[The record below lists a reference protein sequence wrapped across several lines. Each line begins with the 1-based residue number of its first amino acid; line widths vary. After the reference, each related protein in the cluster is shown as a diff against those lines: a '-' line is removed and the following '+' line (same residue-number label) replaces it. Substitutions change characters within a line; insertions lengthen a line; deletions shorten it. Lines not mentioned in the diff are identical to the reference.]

1 MMTTTS
7 TTFLAD
13 TYPLP
18 FPGRAEA
25 GRILAGRL
33 KAFANQS
40 DAVVVAIPNDGVPV
54 AAQVATALNLPLTV
68 QVIRKLG
75 VPGQKEMFM
84 GSIAGDGVRIINN
97 ETINALHIPERVVD
111 WVVFCENQELLRRKR
126 VFAGDRKIPEL
137 HGRTAILV
145 DDGVATGCRM
155 LAAIQA
161 VRKQGAQ
168 RIVVAVPVGST
179 QGLAKVRAVADQVVC
194 VLEPKL
200 FFSVGHWYDNVE
212 PVPDWEVCQILDGA
226 TATEKEPALQTA

>member
-1 MMTTTS
+1 MTTS

-75 VPGQKEMFM
+75 VPGQREMFM
-84 GSIAGDGVRIINN
+84 GSIAGDDVRIMND

-111 WVVFCENQELLRRKR
+111 WVVFCETQELLRRKR
-126 VFAGDRKIPEL
+126 VFARDRKMPEVN
-137 HGRTAILV
+137 GKTVILV
-145 DDGVATGCRM
+145 DEGVATGCRM
-155 LAAIQA
+155 LAAVQV
-161 VRKQGAQ
+161 VRKQGAR
-168 RIVVAVPVGST
+168 RIVVAVPVAST
-179 QGLAKVRAVADQVVC
+179 QGLARLRVVADQVVC
-194 VLEPKL
+194 VLEPNL
-200 FFSVGHWYDNVE
+200 FFSVSHWYDNVE

-226 TATEKEPALQTA
+226 TEKAPALQTA

>member
-1 MMTTTS
+1 MRTAS

-13 TYPLP
+13 MYPLP

-25 GRILAGRL
+25 GRILASRL

-54 AAQVATALNLPLTV
+54 AAQVATTLNLPLTV

-75 VPGQKEMFM
+75 VPGQKDMFM
-84 GSIAGDGVRIINN
+84 GSIAGDNVRIMND

-111 WVVFCENQELLRRKR
+111 WVVFCESQELVRRKR
-126 VFAGDRKIPEL
+126 VFARDRKTPEVD
-137 HGRTAILV
+137 GKTVILV
-145 DDGVATGCRM
+145 DEGVATGCRM
-155 LAAIQA
+155 LAAVQA
-161 VRKQGAQ
+161 VRKQGAR

-179 QGLAKVRAVADQVVC
+179 QALVRLRSVADQVIC

-200 FFSVGHWYDNVE
+200 FFSMSHWYDNAE

-226 TATEKEPALQTA
+226 TEKAPALQLA